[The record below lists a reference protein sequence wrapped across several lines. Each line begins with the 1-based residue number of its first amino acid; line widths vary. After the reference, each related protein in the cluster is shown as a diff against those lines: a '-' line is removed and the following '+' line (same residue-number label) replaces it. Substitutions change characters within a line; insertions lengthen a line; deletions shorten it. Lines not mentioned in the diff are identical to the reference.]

1 MRKSIQE
8 VRKSMQNPSQ
18 KPYTF
23 VTLDDNQASEAIT
36 FSMHTLPKGR
46 IVPAHWHNYIELEI
60 VANGTAEHI
69 ISNKSYTL
77 SKGSAYL
84 MTSCDFHMII
94 PTSDITVYNISIM
107 RGIIDDGLEKC
118 LTMGL
123 NRFHCT
129 FDSEKLLSVIELFER
144 AQSESGMG
152 PFSTLMRKNIAE
164 ELIVSLIRASEF
176 DEIVSTS
183 NLIQKAIIII
193 NDRFMHPLTLK
204 KVAEELY
211 LSPNYLGLMFKN
223 EVGCS
228 FNTCLTMTRIGYA
241 CGLLNSTN
249 KTVKEVAFESGFS
262 SNEYFLSQFKKIVK
276 CTPSEYRKQHSSL

>member
-1 MRKSIQE
+1 
-8 VRKSMQNPSQ
+8 MQNPLQ

-23 VTLDDNQASEAIT
+23 VTLDDKQASEAVT
-36 FSMHTLPKGR
+36 FSTHKLPKGR
-46 IVPAHWHNYIELEI
+46 IVPTHWHNYIELEI
-60 VANGTAEHI
+60 VADGTAEHI

-107 RGIIDDGLEKC
+107 RGIIDEELEKC
-118 LTMGL
+118 LANGGDK
-123 NRFHCT
+123 FHCT
-129 FDSEKLLSVIELFER
+129 FDSEKLLSVAELFKK
-144 AQSESGMG
+144 AQSESGNKR
-152 PFSTLMRKNIAE
+152 FSALMRKNIAE

-176 DEIVSTS
+176 DDIVLAT

-223 EVGCS
+223 KVGCS

-241 CGLLNSTN
+241 CGLLSSTN
-249 KTVKEVAFESGFS
+249 KTVKEVALESGFS

-276 CTPSEYRKQHSSL
+276 CTPSEYRKHQGSF